1 MSVPGNQFDKILSSS
16 FYFMF
21 VEPVPVLSF
30 FHTHHH
36 TCYILVI
43 NMIFCHACQL
53 NLTPVKLCTCSA
65 GVVIGAP
72 QPAVATPVALTVA
85 QTPQQYQQQQHA
97 HQQAAQENE
106 QFALAWLRATFEPA
120 TGCHIEQAE
129 LYKQYLTAC
138 AKIGRRGVIAP
149 LHFPRC
155 VRYIL
160 CSSLFC
166 TCIRS

>member
-1 MSVPGNQFDKILSSS
+1 M
-16 FYFMF
+16 
-21 VEPVPVLSF
+21 
-30 FHTHHH
+30 H
-36 TCYILVI
+36 VI
-43 NMIFCHACQL
+43 NITVLPHACQL
-53 NLTPVKLCTCSA
+53 ISVAFKLCTYPA

-72 QPAVATPVALTVA
+72 QPAVATPVTLTVA

-120 TGCHIEQAE
+120 TGCRMEQAE

-155 VRYIL
+155 VRYVL
-160 CSSLFC
+160 CSRQLNV
-166 TCIRS
+166 CIRSAYYCAS

>member
-1 MSVPGNQFDKILSSS
+1 
-16 FYFMF
+16 
-21 VEPVPVLSF
+21 
-30 FHTHHH
+30 
-36 TCYILVI
+36 
-43 NMIFCHACQL
+43 MIFLCACQL
-53 NLTPVKLCTCSA
+53 MLIAVTLCAYSA

-72 QPAVATPVALTVA
+72 QPAVATPVTLTMA

-120 TGCHIEQAE
+120 TGCRIEQAE

-155 VRYIL
+155 VRYVLCRRRLVYLSGHGYIL
-160 CSSLFC
+160 LCFVN
-166 TCIRS
+166 CICKAFLKLLRNVRLCMKCICVL

>member
-1 MSVPGNQFDKILSSS
+1 M
-16 FYFMF
+16 
-21 VEPVPVLSF
+21 
-30 FHTHHH
+30 
-36 TCYILVI
+36 
-43 NMIFCHACQL
+43 
-53 NLTPVKLCTCSA
+53 CSWLA

-72 QPAVATPVALTVA
+72 QPAVATPVSLTMA

-120 TGCHIEQAE
+120 TGCRIEQAE

-160 CSSLFC
+160 
-166 TCIRS
+166 